1 MTDVSLSDLG
11 SAQDPLPGL
20 TAADYQG
27 YGTGGNMSS
36 PFDAFSGGGLGGAAA
51 LGIGALG
58 FGAILGKGESPLP
71 AQFGQLTGNV
81 PYLQQ
86 TGQGLNTQ
94 GQGLVTQ
101 GQSALAMAQNGQL
114 TPEQTAQL
122 SVYGTG
128 LTNQARQQFYNM
140 GQNPD
145 QSTAFL
151 STTADIDAHI
161 NAMAQQQIQSTIQL
175 GLGEISSGNSLIGEG
190 LGYESAANQA
200 LIAAGQAQL
209 QQDKDYSNSLT
220 GAFSAIGSLFGAGLK
235 LAAL

>member
-1 MTDVSLSDLG
+1 MADDSLDNLALGGSTSGSPLDLG
-11 SAQDPLPGL
+11 SFM
-20 TAADYQG
+20 
-27 YGTGGNMSS
+27 GGSGS
-36 PFDAFSGGGLGGAAA
+36 GSSGGFNWGSAGA
-51 LGIGALG
+51 LGLGALG

-71 AQFGQLTGNV
+71 SQYGQLVGNV
-81 PYLQQ
+81 PYLQS
-86 TGQGLNTQ
+86 TGQTFAGQGEGFIGQ
-94 GQGLVTQ
+94 GQQ
-101 GQSALAMAQNGQL
+101 ALQMAQNGQL

-190 LGYESAANQA
+190 LGYESAANSA

-209 QQDKDYSNSLT
+209 QQDKDYSSSLT
-220 GAFSAIGSLFGAGLK
+220 GAFSAIGSLFGTGLK

>member
-1 MTDVSLSDLG
+1 MADDSLDNLAMGGSTGGGALDLSSFMGGSGSGSSGFNWG
-11 SAQDPLPGL
+11 SAG
-20 TAADYQG
+20 
-27 YGTGGNMSS
+27 
-36 PFDAFSGGGLGGAAA
+36 A
-51 LGIGALG
+51 LGLGALG

-71 AQFGQLTGNV
+71 GQFGQMNV
-81 PYLQQ
+81 PYLQSTGQ
-86 TGQGLNTQ
+86 QLTGQGE
-94 GQGLVTQ
+94 GFIGQ
-101 GQSALAMAQNGQL
+101 GQSALEMAQHGQL

-122 SVYGTG
+122 SIYGTG

-151 STTADIDAHI
+151 STTANIDTQI

-190 LGYESAANQA
+190 LGYESAANSA

-209 QQDKDYSNSLT
+209 QQDKDYSSSLT

-235 LAAL
+235 LL